1 MEITA
6 TLESEIWQSENSSDC
21 RVITEVAPPYRVVH
35 ANLPW
40 CHTTGWA
47 QSEICNNTCQVLQGP
62 DTCRLTLQVRRSR
75 RLPSPSPRLR
85 PAPRWRTRVRAPQS
99 SRAAR
104 RRTA

>member
-62 DTCRLTLQVRRSR
+62 DTSTRSGNSGNCWKKIIR
-75 RLPSPSPRLR
+75 VSFPYFWK
-85 PAPRWRTRVRAPQS
+85 PAS
-99 SRAAR
+99 SHCK
-104 RRTA
+104 